1 MDGELT
7 KLKIDGFKNDKYEG
21 ECETFE
27 ALINPESFT
36 IKYKTEQN
44 KEQASGTTG
53 TDIKF
58 NKTLPQK
65 LELNLLFDGTG
76 VIQSALSAKNNKT
89 KEDGIAG
96 EIESFK
102 KVVFNYDGE
111 NHEPNYLKVYWGVL
125 LFKGRLTNLDIEFK
139 LFKPNGAPIRANV
152 KIEITG
158 TIEEEL
164 RIAQE
169 NKSSPDLTH
178 IREVQEGDRLP
189 LMTYR
194 IYGDSKYYL
203 EVARVNAISNF
214 RKLQVGQKIFF
225 PPIKK

>member
-7 KLKIDGFKNDKYEG
+7 KLKIDGFKNDRYEG
-21 ECETFE
+21 EYDTYET
-27 ALINPESFT
+27 LLNPESFT

-44 KEQASGTTG
+44 KDQAGGTTG
-53 TDIKF
+53 TNIKF

-65 LELNLLFDGTG
+65 LELNILFDGTG
-76 VIQSALSAKNNKT
+76 VVQSVLSAKDIKGR
-89 KEDGIAG
+89 EDGVTE
-96 EIESFK
+96 EINRFK

-111 NHEPNYLKVYWGVL
+111 THEPNYLKIYWGVL
-125 LFKGRLTNLDIEFK
+125 LFKGRLTNLDIIFK
-139 LFKPNGAPIRANV
+139 LFKPNGAPIRAEAKMEV
-152 KIEITG
+152 TG

-178 IREVQEGDRLP
+178 IREVRDGDKLP
-189 LMTYR
+189 LMAYR

-203 EVARVNAISNF
+203 ELARINGISNF
-214 RKLQVGQKIFF
+214 RKLTVGQKIFF